1 MEFIN
6 RTNRALECMDKS
18 NMKGLSKEGFKREL
32 KSWQIQFLYFY
43 DKNFKNA
50 FDKLDSSYKIK
61 ILKKQM
67 IKIIDNP

>member
-32 KSWQIQFLYFY
+32 KSW
-43 DKNFKNA
+43 
-50 FDKLDSSYKIK
+50 
-61 ILKKQM
+61 
-67 IKIIDNP
+67 